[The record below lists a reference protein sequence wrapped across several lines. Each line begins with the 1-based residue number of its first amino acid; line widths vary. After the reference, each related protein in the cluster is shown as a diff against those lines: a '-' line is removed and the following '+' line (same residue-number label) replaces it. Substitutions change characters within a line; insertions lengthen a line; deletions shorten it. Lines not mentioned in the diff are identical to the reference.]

1 MLNKLREKNPGLSI
15 ESVESEAF
23 ALYGRVLTGYDVAPI
38 LDAAKKIPMPESGS
52 VYVAGVPE
60 FESLKI
66 AEQMEEDVFGCL
78 PSQTGYC
85 YGYSSFLNAME
96 WHTCS
101 EVNIAVTPLVL
112 MLATRFDLKD
122 NKLDASQVK
131 AFYVPAGTAIEVYA
145 TTLHFCPCQVEETG
159 FGCVV
164 GLLKGTNL
172 PHEEER
178 EDKFLFRK
186 NKWLIAHNDNA
197 GLLARGA
204 VPGIS
209 GENYQL
215 HF

>member
-1 MLNKLREKNPGLSI
+1 MKICAFMWTYYGYPNSNYEGKN
-15 ESVESEAF
+15 VEVMRCRNGEIMARNEMER
-23 ALYGRVLTGYDVAPI
+23 GTMPDV
-38 LDAAKKIPMPESGS
+38 D
-52 VYVAGVPE
+52 YVAGVPE

-85 YGYSSFLNAME
+85 YGYSSFLNALE

-145 TTLHFCPCQVEETG
+145 TTLHFCPCQVEDTG

-186 NKWLIAHNDNA
+186 NKWLIAHNGNA

-215 HF
+215 QY